1 MEEQAMSEM
10 TMAGGAPAHAE
21 QRARLSEPA
30 RERVQRLWEPSTVV
44 SDPSLEPVE
53 RPWPP
58 PPDLAPAG
66 EGRFSIRMPTAPGV
80 FPCAIC
86 NRFVA
91 ARGPTAY
98 LNDQVVCDVCLLERE
113 SHLGMLIALAS
124 ITRLYASF
132 DENDGTAANVAAAQ
146 LLAFARIFELF
157 ARRCGPGR
165 ELDFE
170 IAFVKG

>member
-1 MEEQAMSEM
+1 MSEM
-10 TMAGGAPAHAE
+10 TMTGGTPADAE
-21 QRARLSEPA
+21 RWARLSEPA
-30 RERVQRLWEPSTVV
+30 TERRQEPWEPSTVV
-44 SDPSLEPVE
+44 SDPALEPVE

-58 PPDLAPAG
+58 PSSGAPAG
-66 EGRFSIRMPTAPGV
+66 EGRFSIKMPAVPGV

-86 NRFVA
+86 ARFVA
-91 ARGPTAY
+91 ARGPTAH
-98 LNDQVVCDVCLLERE
+98 LDDDVVCDVCLLERE
-113 SHLGMLIALAS
+113 SQLGMLIALAS

-132 DENDGTAANVAAAQ
+132 DENDGAAANVAAAQ
-146 LLAFARIFELF
+146 LLAFARIFEVF